1 MLVVVRSYTHVHEAH
16 LAKSV
21 LEASGIEAF
30 IVNEH
35 LVSMAWTYSNA
46 VGGVKVVVPEERADE
61 AVQILQAGADP
72 LEGPFALGPRP
83 SHDASDT
90 CRRCGAGVFASR
102 PRGVRFAILSW
113 MTLGFPIS
121 SATRRRYCEQCG
133 APDDSSPPD

>member
-1 MLVVVRSYTHVHEAH
+1 MLVVVRSYTNVHEAH
-16 LAKSV
+16 LTKSV
-21 LEASGIEAF
+21 LEASGIEAY
-30 IVNEH
+30 IADEH

-61 AVQILQAGADP
+61 ALQMLQAGADP
-72 LEGPFALGPRP
+72 LEEPFTLGPRP
-83 SHDASDT
+83 AHEASDT

-102 PRGVRFAILSW
+102 PRGLRFAMLSW
-113 MTLGFPIS
+113 LTLGFPIS